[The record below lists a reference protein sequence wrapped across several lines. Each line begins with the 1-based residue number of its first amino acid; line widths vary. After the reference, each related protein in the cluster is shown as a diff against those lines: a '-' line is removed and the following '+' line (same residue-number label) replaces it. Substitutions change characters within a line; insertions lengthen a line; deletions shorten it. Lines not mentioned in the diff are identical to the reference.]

1 MYTAYISNFILGVH
15 TALSSTTAYK
25 LCNIPNNHALSI
37 LAVFN
42 LTSSNGTV
50 YPVLMI
56 RNPWGTVSYNK
67 AFYQADSFWTSSTIN
82 QVPLGINLTTDGTNY
97 GIFFVPVHYFQHVLT
112 NIK

>member
-1 MYTAYISNFILGVH
+1 MYTAYKSNFILGVH
-15 TALSSTTAYK
+15 TALSSITAYN
-25 LCNIPNNHALSI
+25 LCNIPYNHCNIPNNHALSI

-67 AFYQADSFWTSSTIN
+67 AFYQADSF
-82 QVPLGINLTTDGTNY
+82 
-97 GIFFVPVHYFQHVLT
+97 
-112 NIK
+112 